1 MFAIFS
7 GLAVSDPMPA
17 REELHVLSSH
27 FQVILMQRNST
38 FAVFGYWSRQAQQCQ
53 PRWQPLADHC

>member
-38 FAVFGYWSRQAQQCQ
+38 FAVFPILEPSGSAV
-53 PRWQPLADHC
+53 PATLAAAC